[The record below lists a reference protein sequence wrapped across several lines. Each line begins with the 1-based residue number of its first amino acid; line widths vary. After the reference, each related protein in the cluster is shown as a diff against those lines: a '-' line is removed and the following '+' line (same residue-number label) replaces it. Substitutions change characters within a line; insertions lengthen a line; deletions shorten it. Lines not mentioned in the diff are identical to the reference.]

1 MAHFEP
7 VMLYALSSMSS
18 MADGRLSKRKR
29 IAYMAL
35 SITGGA
41 VLGFIVLE
49 GGLSAILVLRDP
61 APPP

>member
-49 GGLSAILVLRDP
+49 GA
-61 APPP
+61 